1 VDVTVG
7 ARARESCVA
16 SCRPLDGCDCVQR
29 ASYEC
34 GEENPWT
41 VAGIGPT
48 FLTLGTTGLGE
59 MLVYD
64 TRRRLVGAA
73 WSVVVVVLVEL

>member
-7 ARARESCVA
+7 ASCVA

-48 FLTLGTTGLGE
+48 LLPLGTTGLGE
-59 MLVYD
+59 REHAEAAD
-64 TRRRLVGAA
+64 RRR
-73 WSVVVVVLVEL
+73 VERGRRCTRSGW